1 MDKKRLYNCAGKLYL
16 ISEDKYKEYKA
27 KDNHAYYIKQHED
40 DVVILSFDALDS
52 DDLIGAEI
60 FVDNSVNVED
70 EAINNILIEKLRH
83 SLTKLS
89 DTDLYLIEQLIYNEK
104 SEREVSKLIGVPQ
117 KTINDRKR
125 RILAKLKKLLEN

>member
-1 MDKKRLYNCAGKLYL
+1 
-16 ISEDKYKEYKA
+16 
-27 KDNHAYYIKQHED
+27 
-40 DVVILSFDALDS
+40 
-52 DDLIGAEI
+52 
-60 FVDNSVNVED
+60 